1 MKKNSSIFKFS
12 IVGLTA
18 FLGAC
23 AGTYDVQGIATQP
36 DQGSAYASA
45 LHKYYVERAAFE
57 KSEGDWSSVDFFAS
71 RAKKAAEGVIV
82 APQNPTQ
89 RHLKQDGPAIDAA
102 YQRLTGALAAGQ
114 GDAHPEACAQA
125 QTWLE
130 HWMEQAE
137 EGRQQDHIRMARTG
151 YEDAIVKCDVKTA
164 PTLAPAPAAK
174 LGDAQFVVFFDFNAA
189 TLTPKARSVI
199 DEIAADIKKNG
210 AASVRLV
217 GRTDTVGSN
226 AYNAALAQK
235 RVQRVADALKAKG
248 VNVKIDTL
256 SVGEHML
263 AAPTGDNVKNQSN
276 RRVDVTVK
284 H

>member
-71 RAKKAAEGVIV
+71 RAKQAAEGTVV
-82 APQNPTQ
+82 PPQDPAQ
-89 RHLKQDGPAIDAA
+89 RHLKQDGAAINAA
-102 YQRLTGALAAGQ
+102 YQRLTGALAAGK
-114 GDAHPEACAQA
+114 GAANPDACAQA
-125 QTWLE
+125 QTWFE

-151 YEDAIVKCDVKTA
+151 YEDAIAKCDVKTMA
-164 PTLAPAPAAK
+164 TPMPTPAAK

-189 TLTPKARSVI
+189 TLNPEAQAVI
-199 DEIAADIKKNG
+199 DKIVANVKKNG
-210 AASVRLV
+210 AKGVRLV
-217 GRTDTVGSN
+217 GRADTVGSN

-235 RVQRVADALKAKG
+235 RVKAVAAALKAKG
-248 VNVKIDTL
+248 VDVEISTL
-256 SVGEHML
+256 AVGEHML
-263 AAPTGDNVKNQSN
+263 AVPTGDNVKNQSN